1 MLRKISLANFKGF
14 SSVDIE
20 LSKLNLFVGE
30 NGTGK
35 STIIQALSVLKR
47 SLGSSGIVTDLPF
60 INLGPLYDIVPAAKT
75 ASISVEGNVPLDLR
89 PIKSDS
95 AEFKCAVKFDVQGL
109 FEYEAQV
116 SPRPDLVDIKVR
128 NIWTRYG
135 ANIVEPRNWKFG
147 DVTYNFGVTNR
158 IGLVFD
164 TIGYSSAQPL
174 SPDEAKVATDIYES
188 LQNLSKAI
196 MEGLNRIYV
205 VPTIR
210 GLTEPKYSLQ
220 PGATTDFSPRAG
232 PIIMGTALASNLAY
246 YSYNEEK
253 ISAWQKQ
260 ILGTEVK
267 HRLEPGPAISIRN
280 PGNEVS
286 YVNEGFGSNQ
296 MLFILERI
304 ANSPDD
310 SLIAIEEPEIHL
322 HPKAQFRFGLLA
334 SQIVKDE
341 GKQLLITTHS
351 EHIVSGVLTS
361 IKNGKLEPRDVSIW
375 FFEKKGLENTATH
388 SEIDKE
394 GKTFGGLKSFLEA
407 AVEEL
412 SEYVRI

>member
-14 SSVDIE
+14 SSVNIE

-35 STIIQALSVLKR
+35 STLIQALSILKR

-60 INLGPLYDIVPAAKT
+60 MNLGPLHDIVPPAKT
-75 ASISVEGNVPLDLR
+75 ASITVEGTVPMDLK
-89 PIKSDS
+89 PIKADGV
-95 AEFKCAVKFDVQGL
+95 EFKCVVKFDVQGL
-109 FEYEAQV
+109 FEYEAQA
-116 SPRPDLVDIKVR
+116 SPQRGLMDIKVH

-135 ANIVEPRNWKFG
+135 ANAIEPRNWKYG
-147 DVTYNFGVTNR
+147 NVTYVFGATNN
-158 IGLVFD
+158 IGWVFGPG
-164 TIGYSSAQPL
+164 GYSPATPL
-174 SPDEAKVATDIYES
+174 PPDEAKVAADIYAS
-188 LQNLSKAI
+188 LEKLSRAI
-196 MEGLNRIYV
+196 MEELNRIYV
-205 VPTIR
+205 VPTTR
-210 GLTEPKYSLQ
+210 GLTEPKYPLQ

-232 PIIMGTALASNLAY
+232 PIPMGTALASNLVY

-253 ISAWQKQ
+253 ISSWQKQ
-260 ILGTEVK
+260 ILGAEVK
-267 HRLEPGPAISIRN
+267 HYLEPGPAISIRN
-280 PGNEVS
+280 PENKVS

-310 SLIAIEEPEIHL
+310 SLVAIEEPEIHL

-361 IKNGKLEPRDVSIW
+361 IKNGRLEPQDVSIW
-375 FFEKKGLENTATH
+375 FFEKKGLENTATY
-388 SEIDKE
+388 SEVDKE
-394 GKTFGGLKSFLEA
+394 GKTSGGLKSFLEA